1 MAKKEAKA
9 DLGKELKKLETEIV
23 KPIREVNE
31 TKKDVKKEGQV
42 EKKATKSVKGWED
55 KLELI
60 KRNLQEVIGE
70 EELVE
75 KLQSG
80 KEITVYWGTMPTGS
94 ISIAYFFPMMKIADF
109 LRAGL
114 KVKILNADLHAALD
128 GVGWEILEKRTAYY
142 QAAILLLLKTIGVDV
157 SKLEFVKGSS
167 FQLKPEY
174 FHDMLKLSTMTTIAE
189 AKHAAAEVV
198 KTGDNPKL
206 SGVIYPLMQAL
217 DEEYLKVDCQFGG
230 MDQRKIMVY
239 AREYLPK
246 LGYGKRFELINPMIR
261 GLVGVKMSSSVE
273 NSKIDLLNDEEIV
286 KNKINKAECAEGDPN
301 NGIMALLQ
309 YLIFVLKSQKGEK
322 FSIERP
328 AKFGGNVSYNNYAEV
343 EKDFI
348 EKKLHP
354 MDLKSGVTKEIN
366 NILKIFRE
374 DKKIHELHKA
384 AYGN

>member
-1 MAKKEAKA
+1 MGKKAVKGA
-9 DLGKELKKLETEIV
+9 GGKE
-23 KPIREVNE
+23 N
-31 TKKDVKKEGQV
+31 
-42 EKKATKSVKGWED
+42 SMGWEE
-55 KLELI
+55 KLALI
-60 KRNLQEVIGE
+60 KRNLQEIIGE

-75 KLQSG
+75 KLKSG

-109 LRAGL
+109 LRAGF

-128 GVGWEILEKRTAYY
+128 GVSWDILDKRTAYY
-142 QAAILLLLKTIGVDV
+142 QAAILLLLKTIGVDS
-157 SKLEFVKGSS
+157 SKLEFARGRD

-174 FHDMLKLSTMTTIAE
+174 FHDMLKLSTMTTLAE

-198 KTGDNPKL
+198 KSGDNPKL

-217 DEEYLKVDCQFGG
+217 DEEYLQVDAQFGG

-246 LGYGKRFELINPMIR
+246 LGYKKRVELINPLIR

-273 NSKIDLLNDEEIV
+273 GSKIDLLNDEETV
-286 KNKINKAECAEGDPN
+286 KAKVNKAECAEGDPN

-309 YLIFVLKSQKGEK
+309 YLIFVLKSSKGEK
-322 FSIERP
+322 FSVERP
-328 AKFGGNVSYNNYAEV
+328 AKFGGNVSYSSYEEV
-343 EKDFI
+343 EKDFVA
-348 EKKLHP
+348 KKLHP
-354 MDLKSGVTKEIN
+354 MDLKAGVTKEIN
-366 NILKIFRE
+366 NILKTFRE